1 MTIAVLPLF
10 NNTLFKTET
19 LSIGLLFLS
28 QTYSTKVG
36 KVIIKIELNL
46 DHLGTLKMFCNTV
59 MQSD

>member
-19 LSIGLLFLS
+19 VSIGLLFLS

>member
-10 NNTLFKTET
+10 NNTLFKTST